1 MFLRS
6 AGWGFWSYWL
16 DEAIQAVISRQE
28 LAKLFAS
35 LRADAAHPP
44 LAYLLTWAIERAGGG
59 EAALRGASAAASVAA
74 VFFVFRRAGGFA
86 RAAAAFGAAAVFAVL
101 PASVHYGQEVRP
113 YALALA
119 CVAGADLALDAARR
133 GVRGAGIAHVVF
145 AAASVATLYF
155 ALFPLV
161 ALWADAAWRA
171 RREGRRFPACAAAAL
186 AVSAGF
192 LAAWFLWIGP
202 RPPSPV
208 APGGLLRHLP
218 GILSGLVTFRESSL
232 EWPVLAAILWAVAL
246 LGVAAAGRER
256 PRLALLL
263 AATLGGPVLVLGALG
278 WFVALRYFLF
288 ALLPLSWGIGEALA
302 RVRPGALRAAAGF
315 LLLAPLAPAVANV
328 VREGRPDW
336 RSVSRGIETAHAA
349 GLAGDVVAA
358 DGWSYWALSAQWP
371 AGPGVRL
378 ADGEAALGE
387 AIGAGRPLWV
397 VRTPHHPGP
406 PAVDARLTAP
416 WWRATAAEDT
426 AVYRFESGRAVEP
439 GAHVWSFFGGGVRFP
454 KGGGVASRDMIETF
468 SKDVTILASE
478 GPWADGSVTATVR
491 LTDDLG
497 SAHNWVGVAA
507 RRSGPADG
515 FRDSG
520 VLGLLRGNGEA
531 VLFWPGG
538 EKKAAT
544 GADPRRGPVRL
555 ALVCRG
561 PRVAFLV
568 EGREVAALEDA
579 PAAPG
584 WAGVHAWGLA
594 RVTELR
600 IDGTGVPREGREPPK
615 TGRSAQK

>member
-1 MFLRS
+1 M
-6 AGWGFWSYWL
+6 
-16 DEAIQAVISRQE
+16 
-28 LAKLFAS
+28 KLLAS

-44 LAYLLTWAIERAGGG
+44 LSYLLTWAIERAGGG

-74 VFFVFRRAGGFA
+74 VFLVFRRAGGFA

-101 PASVHYGQEVRP
+101 PASVHYGAEVRP

-119 CVAGADLALDAARR
+119 CVAGADLALDAAFR
-133 GVRGAGIAHVVF
+133 GVRGAGIAHVAL

-155 ALFPLV
+155 ALFPLL
-161 ALWADAAWRA
+161 ALWADAGWRA
-171 RREGRRFPACAAAAL
+171 RRDGRRLLACAAAAF
-186 AVSAGF
+186 AASAAF

-202 RPPSPV
+202 RPPTPV
-208 APGGLLRHLP
+208 APDGLFGHLP
-218 GILSGLVTFRESSL
+218 GVLAGLVTFRESSL
-232 EWPVLAAILWAVAL
+232 EWPVLAAVLWAVAL
-246 LGVAAAGRER
+246 LGIAATGRER

-263 AATLGGPVLVLGALG
+263 AATLGGPVLVLGFSG

-336 RSVSRGIETAHAA
+336 RSVSRGLETASAA
-349 GLAGDVVAA
+349 GLSGDVVAA
-358 DGWSYWALSAQWP
+358 DGWSYWALSAQRPGGP
-371 AGPGVRL
+371 AIRL
-378 ADGEAALGE
+378 VDSEASLGAE
-387 AIGAGRPLWV
+387 IGAGRPLWV
-397 VRTPHHPGP
+397 VRTPHHPAP

-416 WWRATAAEDT
+416 WWRAAGAEDA
-426 AVYRFESGRAVEP
+426 AVYRFEAGRTAEP
-439 GAHVWSFFGGGVRFP
+439 GGRVWEFSGGTVRFP
-454 KGGGVASRDMIETF
+454 KGGGIASPDAIETF
-468 SKDVTILASE
+468 SKDVTVLAAE
-478 GPWADGSVTATVR
+478 GPWADGSVAATVR
-491 LTDDLG
+491 LTDDFG

-507 RRSGPADG
+507 RRARPGEG

-531 VLFWPGG
+531 VLFGPGG

-544 GADPRRGPVRL
+544 GVDPRRGPVRL

-561 PRVAFLV
+561 PRIAFLV
-568 EGREVAALEDA
+568 EGREVAAVEDA
-579 PAAPG
+579 PVAPG

-594 RVTELR
+594 RVTELG
-600 IDGTGVPREGREPPK
+600 IEGAGPSRRSQEPPPN
-615 TGRSAQK
+615 TGNSMLK